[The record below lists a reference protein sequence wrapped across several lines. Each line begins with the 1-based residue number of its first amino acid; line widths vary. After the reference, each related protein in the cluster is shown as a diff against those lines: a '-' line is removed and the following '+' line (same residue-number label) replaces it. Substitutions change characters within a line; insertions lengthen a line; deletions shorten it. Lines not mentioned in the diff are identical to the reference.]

1 MSTKEWLS
9 RAWEIDKEIK
19 ALEAE
24 KEAAKTL
31 AFSVTVR
38 YSGEKV
44 QTSCENSTENAMVK
58 YIDYCTKINN
68 RIDDLYAVKCEI
80 LDAISKVDNSTYRT
94 LLALRYLRFLT
105 WERIAEEM
113 GFSDVRWVYELHK
126 RALKAVSGVIPRS
139 NML

>member
-58 YIDYCTKINN
+58 YIDYCTKINK

-80 LDAISKVDNSTYRT
+80 LDAISKVDNPTYRT

-113 GFSDVRWVYELHK
+113 GLSDKWVRTEMHS
-126 RALKAVSGVIPRS
+126 RALISVSNFINCS
-139 NML
+139 L